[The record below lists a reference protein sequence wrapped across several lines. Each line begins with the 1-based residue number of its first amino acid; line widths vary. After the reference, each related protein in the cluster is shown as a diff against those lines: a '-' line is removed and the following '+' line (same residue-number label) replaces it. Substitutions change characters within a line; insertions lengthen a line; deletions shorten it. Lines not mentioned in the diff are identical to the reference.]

1 MSVRQE
7 LPVLKAR
14 AQAIEARLDPAITGH
29 IAVVDSERCLG
40 CGLCENVCPVD
51 AISIKSTAVVNASRC
66 TGCGRCANECPQG
79 AIMLTH
85 NSGPGYT
92 AKMQPEFRKA
102 QAKPRSTKAI
112 LKHEVYDFSK
122 PLTRSLARWR
132 RVSYHP
138 CEIRVQSGDFRH
150 IRRRHEDMQNTPVRL
165 GDSEGSFVVIRAR
178 RNKRS
183 IALFR
188 SWDLQR
194 RIVEITGGGDIG
206 R

>member
-1 MSVRQE
+1 MMIKEE
-7 LPVLKAR
+7 LPLLKAR
-14 AQAIEARLDPAITGH
+14 AQVIEACLDQLSRRIAEIQHKPATPWL
-29 IAVVDSERCLG
+29 IAVIDSESCVG
-40 CGLCENVCPVD
+40 CGLCETVCPVG

-66 TGCGRCANECPQG
+66 TGCGRCADECPQG

-150 IRRRHEDMQNTPVRL
+150 IRRRH
-165 GDSEGSFVVIRAR
+165 A
-178 RNKRS
+178 K
-183 IALFR
+183 
-188 SWDLQR
+188 
-194 RIVEITGGGDIG
+194 
-206 R
+206 